1 MKAALLEKR
10 IFFGKK
16 SGHTR
21 SQIKTTGPIRIS
33 RAMLGDSNCFT
44 TSGHPGDLGLFGS
57 IWAVLGH
64 FEPLLSKIWLPKV
77 ALKIL
82 SKTFFGIH
90 SMCIYKEIYL
100 FNIKRESAD

>member
-1 MKAALLEKR
+1 MKSEFSLARRVDTLEV
-10 IFFGKK
+10 K
-16 SGHTR
+16 S
-21 SQIKTTGPIRIS
+21 KPLDVPIRIS

-64 FEPLLSKIWLPKV
+64 FEPLLSKIWLPKI

-82 SKTFFGIH
+82 SKTLFGIH
-90 SMCIYKEIYL
+90 SMSIYKEIYL